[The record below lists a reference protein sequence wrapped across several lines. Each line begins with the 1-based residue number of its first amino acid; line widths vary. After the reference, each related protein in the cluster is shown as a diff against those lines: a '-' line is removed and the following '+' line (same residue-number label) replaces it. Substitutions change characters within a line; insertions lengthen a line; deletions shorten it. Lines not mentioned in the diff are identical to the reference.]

1 MPDIVELQLGDNL
14 IEAQIITQRIQA
26 HGFQVELVEYLDEVE
41 VSIMPLN
48 KLLVRRDD
56 VEAVNELLREAEQ
69 QGE

>member
-1 MPDIVELQLGDNL
+1 MPDIVELQLGLNL